1 MAVNLNEL
9 DVLQTTMTMNLQN
22 DPSIKQ
28 LIELARHEDLGHGD
42 LSSRL
47 LAHPDSSSTFK
58 LLARQPCVLAGCEIA
73 SMVLHAYHE
82 DIKIKW
88 YDTMVDGF
96 VIDQHPAEL
105 ATITGPLS
113 AVLSAERVLL
123 NFLQRLCGIATITH
137 TFVQAISSTRAK
149 IFDTRKTT
157 PGWRSLEKYAVRC
170 GGGHNH
176 RQGLFDAVMLKD
188 NHLTDVVDGHIAP
201 AIFEMLNRLADSK
214 TKPEFVEVEADTLE
228 QVSQLFKIVGIDII
242 LLDNFS
248 HDDLCQAVAM
258 REELGLADKIE
269 LEASG
274 GITLKNVQSVA
285 QTGVDRIS
293 IGALTHSATAIDL
306 SLERCG

>member
-1 MAVNLNEL
+1 
-9 DVLQTTMTMNLQN
+9 MTMNLR
-22 DPSIKQ
+22 DDLSIKQ
-28 LIELARHEDLGHGD
+28 LIELARQEDFGHGD
-42 LSSRL
+42 LSSHL
-47 LAHPDSSSTFK
+47 LTHPESSSTFR

-73 SMVLHAYHE
+73 SMVLHAYDE
-82 DIKIKW
+82 DIEIKW
-88 YDTMVDGF
+88 SDSMVDGSE
-96 VIDQHPAEL
+96 IDQHPAEL
-105 ATITGPLS
+105 ATITGPLG

-137 TFVQAISSTRAK
+137 AHVQAISSTRAK

-170 GGGHNH
+170 GGGFNH

-188 NHLTDVVDGHIAP
+188 NHLTDIEDGHIAP
-201 AIFEMLNRLADSK
+201 AIFDMLNRLADSQP
-214 TKPEFVEVEADTLE
+214 KPEFIAVEADTLG

-258 REELGLADKIE
+258 QEELGLADKVE

-293 IGALTHSATAIDL
+293 IGALTHSAPAIDL

>member
-1 MAVNLNEL
+1 MYLDEL
-9 DVLQTTMTMNLQN
+9 ELLQTIMTMNLRD

-28 LIELARHEDLGHGD
+28 LIESARQEDFGQGD

-47 LAHPDSSSTFK
+47 LAHPESLSTFK
-58 LLARQPCVLAGCEIA
+58 LLTRQPCILAGCEIA
-73 SMVLHAYHE
+73 MMVLHAYDE
-82 DIKIKW
+82 NIEIKW
-88 YDTMVDGF
+88 SDVMVDGF
-96 VIDQHPAEL
+96 AIDQHPAEL
-105 ATITGPLS
+105 ATITGPLG

-137 TFVQAISSTRAK
+137 TYVQAVTTTKAK

-170 GGGHNH
+170 GGGCNH
-176 RQGLFDAVMLKD
+176 RLGLFDAVMLKD
-188 NHLTDVVDGHIAP
+188 NHLTDIEDGRFAS
-201 AIFEMLNRLADSK
+201 AIFDMLNRLADAEP
-214 TKPEFVEVEADTLE
+214 KPEFVAVEADTLE
-228 QVSQLFKIVGIDII
+228 QVFEMFKIVGIDII

-248 HDDLCQAVAM
+248 HDDLCKAVAM

-293 IGALTHSATAIDL
+293 IGALTHSAPAIDL